1 MEQRMS
7 DRAQE
12 NEALAA
18 RYSQTKDPALR
29 DEVVER
35 YLYLAQLVAR
45 RFQNRGLEYED
56 LYQVACMGVVR
67 ALERY
72 DSSKGVK
79 FSSYLVPTLV
89 GEIKNHF
96 RDQSRT
102 VRLPRGASEALAR
115 MSAVQTKLEQQLG
128 RSPRPEELAQEMGL
142 TTEQVLGL
150 LESQRVTSVASLEA
164 RMGEDN
170 EAELYDWLGRDEEGY
185 TWVENQQTVS
195 RLLSTLADRE
205 QELVRLRFYDQ
216 LSQRQAAQRLGV
228 SQMYV
233 SRMER
238 RILERLRR
246 TAKESGAGEV

>member
-72 DSSKGVK
+72 DSSKGV
-79 FSSYLVPTLV
+79 L
-89 GEIKNHF
+89 
-96 RDQSRT
+96 
-102 VRLPRGASEALAR
+102 
-115 MSAVQTKLEQQLG
+115 
-128 RSPRPEELAQEMGL
+128 
-142 TTEQVLGL
+142 
-150 LESQRVTSVASLEA
+150 
-164 RMGEDN
+164 
-170 EAELYDWLGRDEEGY
+170 
-185 TWVENQQTVS
+185 
-195 RLLSTLADRE
+195 
-205 QELVRLRFYDQ
+205 Q
-216 LSQRQAAQRLGV
+216 LSRSHPG
-228 SQMYV
+228 
-233 SRMER
+233 
-238 RILERLRR
+238 
-246 TAKESGAGEV
+246 GGD